1 MKKAFSCKIYGYDK
15 KEVDRYLIEMKKD
28 YEVELGRKRDRML
41 ELAEET
47 RALRMEAQEQRE
59 LIEKLTEQE
68 KYVSRALIKAE
79 QRAQTIIEEGRRK
92 SAKEMEQLVSEKE
105 KWRIKFRQVR
115 QELMTFERNLLQ
127 VIEKFRDDINYYSAK
142 EISDTILVGDSETDG
157 NDSKTSISYYFE
169 KNEDEISEEVASSVE
184 NIRKEKVIA

>member
-92 SAKEMEQLVSEKE
+92 SAKEMEQLVSERE
-105 KWRIKFRQVR
+105 K
-115 QELMTFERNLLQ
+115 LQ
-127 VIEKFRDDINYYSAK
+127 TQSGHC
-142 EISDTILVGDSETDG
+142 L
-157 NDSKTSISYYFE
+157 
-169 KNEDEISEEVASSVE
+169 
-184 NIRKEKVIA
+184 